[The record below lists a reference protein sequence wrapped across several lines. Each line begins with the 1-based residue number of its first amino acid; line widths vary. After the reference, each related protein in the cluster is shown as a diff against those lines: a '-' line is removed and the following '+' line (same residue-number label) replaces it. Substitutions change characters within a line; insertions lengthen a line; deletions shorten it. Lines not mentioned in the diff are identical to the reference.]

1 MYEYILYSVLGLGIL
16 TGLYFLFKYVNRK
29 YKIHKEYNKT
39 LNDEQKKLKEDLSEL
54 RKQIL
59 LSESPE
65 KRNELISKIE
75 ILTKRYEYDDK

>member
-1 MYEYILYSVLGLGIL
+1 MYEYILYGVLVLGTL
-16 TGLYFLFKYVNRK
+16 TGVYFLFKYVNRK
-29 YKIHKEYNKT
+29 YKIYKDYKNT
-39 LNDEQKKLKEDLSEL
+39 LNGDEIKLKEDLSEL

-59 LSESPE
+59 LSDSPE

>member
-29 YKIHKEYNKT
+29 YKIYKEYNKT
-39 LNDEQKKLKEDLSEL
+39 LNDEDKKLKEDLSEL

-59 LSESPE
+59 LSDSPE
-65 KRNELISKIE
+65 KRNELITKIE
-75 ILTKRYEYDDK
+75 ILTKRYEFDDK

>member
-1 MYEYILYSVLGLGIL
+1 MYEYILYGVLVLGTL
-16 TGLYFLFKYVNRK
+16 TGVYFLFKYANRK
-29 YKIHKEYNKT
+29 YKIYKDYKNT
-39 LNDEQKKLKEDLSEL
+39 LNGDEIKLKEDLSEL

-59 LSESPE
+59 LSDSPE

>member
-1 MYEYILYSVLGLGIL
+1 MYEYILYGVLVLGIL
-16 TGLYFLFKYVNRK
+16 TGVYFLFKYGNRK
-29 YKIHKEYNKT
+29 YKIYKDYKNT
-39 LNDEQKKLKEDLSEL
+39 LNGEEIKLKEDLSEL

-59 LSESPE
+59 LSDSPE

>member
-1 MYEYILYSVLGLGIL
+1 MYEYILYSVLGLSMV

-29 YKIHKEYNKT
+29 YNIHKDYKNT
-39 LNDEQKKLKEDLSEL
+39 LNGEEIKLKEDLSEL

-59 LSESPE
+59 LSDSPE

>member
-1 MYEYILYSVLGLGIL
+1 MYEYILYGVLVLGTL
-16 TGLYFLFKYVNRK
+16 TGVYFLFKYGNRK
-29 YKIHKEYNKT
+29 YKIYKDYKNT
-39 LNDEQKKLKEDLSEL
+39 LNGDEIKLKEDLSEL

-59 LSESPE
+59 LSDSPE

>member
-16 TGLYFLFKYVNRK
+16 TGLYFLFKYVTRK
-29 YKIHKEYNKT
+29 YKIYKEYTKT
-39 LNDEQKKLKEDLSEL
+39 LIDEDKKLKEDLSEL

-59 LSESPE
+59 LSDSPE
-65 KRNELISKIE
+65 KRNELITKIE

>member
-1 MYEYILYSVLGLGIL
+1 MYEYILYGVLVLGTL
-16 TGLYFLFKYVNRK
+16 TGVYFLFKYGNRK
-29 YKIHKEYNKT
+29 YKIYKDYKNT
-39 LNDEQKKLKEDLSEL
+39 LNGDEIKLKEDLSEL

>member
-1 MYEYILYSVLGLGIL
+1 MYEYILYSVLGLCMAI
-16 TGLYFLFKYVNRK
+16 GLYFFIMKKYKK
-29 YKIHKEYNKT
+29 YKIYKEYNKT
-39 LNDEQKKLKEDLSEL
+39 LNDEEKKLKEDLSEL

-75 ILTKRYEYDDK
+75 VLTKRYEYNDK

>member
-1 MYEYILYSVLGLGIL
+1 MYEYILYSVLGLSMV

-29 YKIHKEYNKT
+29 YNIHKEYNKT
-39 LNDEQKKLKEDLSEL
+39 LNDEEKKLKEDLSEL

-75 ILTKRYEYDDK
+75 VLTKRYEYDDK

>member
-1 MYEYILYSVLGLGIL
+1 MYEYILYGVLVLGTL
-16 TGLYFLFKYVNRK
+16 TGVYFLFKYGNRK
-29 YKIHKEYNKT
+29 YKIYKDYKNT
-39 LNDEQKKLKEDLSEL
+39 LNGEEIKLKEDLSEL

-75 ILTKRYEYDDK
+75 VLTKRYEYDDK